1 MSSFAPS
8 KRLEAITEMLCC
20 CRNGTVCFSLKKKK
34 STTLNEIHKP
44 LYSNTSSDKIVRILI
59 LSKKP
64 PYSQNTT
71 IALSSALPPVPSFSF
86 FFLLLFPASIPL
98 SLSPSFTSFPI
109 QNIGY
114 RIQDNLLSSNCFF
127 FKL

>member
-20 CRNGTVCFSLKKKK
+20 CRNDTVCFSFKKK
-34 STTLNEIHKP
+34 STTLNKIHKP
-44 LYSNTSSDKIVRILI
+44 LYSNTSSDKILRILI

-71 IALSSALPPVPSFSF
+71 IALSSALPPVPFSV

-98 SLSPSFTSFPI
+98 SLFPSFTSFPI
-109 QNIGY
+109 QNTGY
-114 RIQDNLLSSNCFF
+114 RIQDNLLSSNYFF